1 MIRQF
6 GKRGL
11 AQDIEIGRRDTHQ
24 ARQGRDKI
32 MLRQVSSFPGSRD
45 TETQT
50 LTAPAPGSRSQSRD
64 PPRRVTF
71 LASPASQS
79 GKISCVSL
87 DEIFDTN
94 SPDRN
99 K

>member
-11 AQDIEIGRRDTHQ
+11 AQDIEIERRDTHQ

-50 LTAPAPGSRSQSRD
+50 LTAPAPGSRIRSQRSPTSCDIPGIPRLPVRQDKRLIRRD
-64 PPRRVTF
+64 F
-71 LASPASQS
+71 
-79 GKISCVSL
+79 
-87 DEIFDTN
+87 
-94 SPDRN
+94 
-99 K
+99 

>member
-11 AQDIEIGRRDTHQ
+11 AQDIEIERRDTHQ

-50 LTAPAPGSRSQSRD
+50 LTAPAPGSRSQSQRSPTSCDIPGIPRLPVRQDKLCLIRRD
-64 PPRRVTF
+64 F
-71 LASPASQS
+71 
-79 GKISCVSL
+79 
-87 DEIFDTN
+87 
-94 SPDRN
+94 
-99 K
+99 

>member
-32 MLRQVSSFPGSRD
+32 MLRQVSSFPGSRN

-50 LTAPAPGSRSQSRD
+50 LTASSGSG
-64 PPRRVTF
+64 VTE
-71 LASPASQS
+71 SEP
-79 GKISCVSL
+79 
-87 DEIFDTN
+87 EI
-94 SPDRN
+94 PHVV
-99 K
+99 